1 MLPRS
6 PPPIELGS
14 TQSDVGYLAKVEGGE
29 NNPETSVRGLW

>member
-14 TQSDVGYLAKVEGGE
+14 TQSDVGYLAKVEGGGE
-29 NNPETSVRGLW
+29 QS